1 MSLDEN
7 LSSDRLHV
15 MIQSSVWVH
24 MINEAS
30 DHFPR
35 SSKKAR
41 LMLALNKKMPNIQEI
56 STPESTSGEKSTSFG
71 TFFYLPSK
79 KVIKDKS

>member
-41 LMLALNKKMPNIQEI
+41 LVLALNKKMPNIQEI
-56 STPESTSGEKSTSFG
+56 STTLKVPVGRNPHPLEH
-71 TFFYLPSK
+71 FFTYQVK
-79 KVIKDKS
+79 R